1 MRIFLML
8 LCFLN
13 LSFALELEK
22 SFEQYQNQL
31 QILSHLDIEDG
42 FITDEH
48 FLATKDEI
56 KAMHS
61 GTLIHSA
68 ADFYE
73 FLPQIRKI
81 LHEQGLPEEFLY
93 LAIVESGLKMHAAS
107 NAKAVGIWQFM
118 PSTARELGLR
128 IDAFVDER
136 RDPFKSSVAA
146 AQYLKGL
153 KDEFG
158 KWYLAILAYN
168 CGNGKLAK
176 AIKQAKSDD
185 LSVLLDPDKKYLP
198 LETRNFIRKIL
209 ILAFEANNKDFLFS
223 KEASFA
229 NYALSTEFSKVE
241 VPSSVSL
248 REFANKAKI
257 SYESLKRYNPH
268 FRYDFTP
275 PGNGYYLYIPEAMS
289 ASFSQTYEPKKLAKV
304 DTKIPNTQEYR
315 VKAGDTLYSIAK
327 KFKIKIADIRA
338 LNKISKSHL
347 SINQKLILPL
357 KESIYAENSK
367 FIRR

>member
-8 LCFLN
+8 MCFLN

-42 FITDEH
+42 FITNEH

-73 FLPQIRKI
+73 FIPQIRKI
-81 LHEQGLPEEFLY
+81 LKEEGLPEEFLY
-93 LAIVESGLKMHAAS
+93 LAIVESGLKTHAAS
-107 NAKAVGIWQFM
+107 NVKAVGVWQFM
-118 PSTARELGLR
+118 EPTAKSLGLR
-128 IDAFVDER
+128 VDAYVDER

-198 LETRNFIRKIL
+198 LETRNFIKKIL
-209 ILAFEANNKDFLFS
+209 ILAFEANNKDFLFT
-223 KEASFA
+223 KESSFA
-229 NYALSTEFSKVE
+229 NYTFSTEFSKIE
-241 VPSSVSL
+241 VPSSISL
-248 REFANKAKI
+248 KDFAKNAQI
-257 SYESLKRYNPH
+257 SYQNLKKYNPH

-275 PGNGYYLYIPEAMS
+275 PGSGYYLYIPTKITANFM
-289 ASFSQTYEPKKLAKV
+289 QNYKPTQLAKV
-304 DTKIPNTQEYR
+304 DTTIPQTQIYK

-327 KFKIKIADIRA
+327 KFKIKIAEIRA

-357 KESIYAENSK
+357 KEKAYAQSTK
-367 FIRR
+367 LVRR